1 MIIAT
6 VAQRKLVRVAALRKP
21 RSATTAATAT
31 ATATATAAARVPRTA
46 PAFKAMENS
55 SEELRS

>member
-21 RSATTAATAT
+21 RSATTTAAA
-31 ATATATAAARVPRTA
+31 AAAAAAARVPRTA

>member
-1 MIIAT
+1 MIIAA

-21 RSATTAATAT
+21 RSATTTAA
-31 ATATATAAARVPRTA
+31 AAARVPRTA

>member
-21 RSATTAATAT
+21 RSATTTAAA
-31 ATATATAAARVPRTA
+31 AAAARVPRTA

>member
-21 RSATTAATAT
+21 RSATTTA
-31 ATATATAAARVPRTA
+31 AAARVPRTA

>member
-1 MIIAT
+1 MIIAA

-21 RSATTAATAT
+21 RSATTTTAATT
-31 ATATATAAARVPRTA
+31 TAARVPRTA

>member
-21 RSATTAATAT
+21 RSATTTTAAA
-31 ATATATAAARVPRTA
+31 AAAAAAAARVPRTA

>member
-1 MIIAT
+1 MIIAA

-21 RSATTAATAT
+21 RSATTTAAA
-31 ATATATAAARVPRTA
+31 AAARVPRTA